1 MGEDVRDFVFEIYDT
16 VVDASRWPAVLDKF
30 ADMVGALGCIV
41 FEWEGHGAERR
52 LIAPLFSSRF
62 QGDLIDGY
70 LKTYHELEAAD
81 QDRFEARSLAAD
93 SIDLI
98 GDSILADS
106 EQEYVA
112 RANVQALLEFG
123 IRHRSAGLLN
133 KDNTARS
140 RFSVQYSARHGPP
153 SDGENSLMA
162 EVLPHIAKALDLGR
176 PAAQLSE
183 AHRSLVAAMDRL
195 RIGVCILDGRG
206 NVVLTNKEFQRQR
219 EAYGA
224 FRINANGRL
233 RLHNG
238 ADQRRFADLMS
249 DALNHGRY
257 GARPRKE
264 AIATTRDSEISALCI
279 EIAPLDQVEDLGSD
293 ALGGSILYS
302 IDTNLP
308 IGCDAAPLRRA
319 FGLTD
324 AEASL
329 AEMLGEGFTN
339 AQIAERRSRSV
350 ETVNVQVK
358 SLLAKTQAAN
368 RTQFARLMM
377 NFGVN
382 FLVPGE

>member
-16 VVDASRWPAVLDKF
+16 VADASRWPTVLDKF
-30 ADMVGALGCIV
+30 ADLAGARGCIV
-41 FEWEGHGAERR
+41 FEWEGSGVDRR
-52 LIAPLFSSRF
+52 LTAPLFSSRY
-62 QGDLIDGY
+62 QADILHGY
-70 LKTYHELEAAD
+70 IKTFHELEAAD

-98 GDSILADS
+98 SDNILA
-106 EQEYVA
+106 ETENELLA
-112 RANVQALLEFG
+112 RANVKALLGFG
-123 IRHRSAGLLN
+123 IRHRVAGLLN

-153 SDGENSLMA
+153 SDGEQSLMT

-176 PAAQLSE
+176 PAAQLAST
-183 AHRSLVAAMDRL
+183 HRSLVAAMDRL

-224 FRINANGRL
+224 FRIDAKGRL
-233 RLHNG
+233 RLHDG
-238 ADQRRFADLMS
+238 ADQRRFAALMS

-264 AIATTRDSEISALCI
+264 AIATTRESEFSALCI
-279 EIAPLDQVEDLGSD
+279 EIAPLDQVADLGSD
-293 ALGGSILYS
+293 GLGGSILYS

-319 FGLTD
+319 FGLTE
-324 AEASL
+324 AEVEL

-368 RTQFARLMM
+368 RTQFTRLMM
-377 NFGVN
+377 NFGVS
-382 FLVPGE
+382 FLVPDE